1 MIRFAVMCLVVWLA
15 ITPSAAAQTCPA
27 TGVVVQILGS
37 GGPRMNRD
45 RASASY
51 LLWIDGRSRILVDA
65 GGGAFLRFGQADAR
79 IEDLSLVAI
88 SHLHP
93 DHVSDLPALFWG
105 DMARKA
111 PLAIS
116 GPTGNDQTPAFQT
129 FLGHLFDQ
137 KSGAFRVLSGTLGGS
152 IGRGI
157 PLEVVEVDVSKKDA
171 STVLNQQDLAVTA
184 MGIPH
189 GNIPALAYRVRTAN
203 ATIVFSTDQNGSDP
217 RFVDFARGADV
228 LVMHLAIAAGTTSPL
243 HAAPDVV
250 GRVARDAQVGRLV
263 LSHIGQ
269 FDLDPAIAEVKK
281 SYSGPVTVGVDLQC
295 TPVGRAVGAR
305 SQARYD
311 LGKVRNLLSLK
322 R

>member
-1 MIRFAVMCLVVWLA
+1 MIRLAVMCLVVWLA
-15 ITPSAAAQTCPA
+15 ITPSAAAQSCPA
-27 TGVVVQILGS
+27 TGVAVQILGS
-37 GGPRMNRD
+37 GGPRMSRD

-79 IEDLSLVAI
+79 IDDLLLVAV

-93 DHVSDLPALFWG
+93 DHVSDLPALLWG
-105 DMARKA
+105 DMTRKT

-116 GPTGNDQTPAFQT
+116 GPSGNDQAPAFQT

-137 KSGAFRVLSGTLGGS
+137 KNGAFRVLSGTLGGS

-157 PLEVVEVDVSKKDA
+157 PLEVIEVDVAKRDA
-171 STVLNQQDLAVTA
+171 STVLGKQDLAVTA

-203 ATIVFSTDQNGSDP
+203 ATIVFSSDQNGSDP
-217 RFVDFARGADV
+217 RFVDFARGADL

-243 HAAPDVV
+243 HAAPEVV

-269 FDLDPAIAEVKK
+269 FDLEPAVAELKK
-281 SYSGPVTVGVDLQC
+281 SYSGLLTVGVDLQC
-295 TPVGRAVGAR
+295 TSVGRVGRR
-305 SQARYD
+305 SQAQ
-311 LGKVRNLLSLK
+311 
-322 R
+322 